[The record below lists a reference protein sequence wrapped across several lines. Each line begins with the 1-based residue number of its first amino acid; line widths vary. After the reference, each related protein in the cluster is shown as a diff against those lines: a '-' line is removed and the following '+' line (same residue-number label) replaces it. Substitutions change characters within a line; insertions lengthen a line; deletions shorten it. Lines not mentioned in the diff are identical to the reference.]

1 MGRIQIV
8 VTPANKELSSDP
20 CSIDLSQATFCENGL
35 DRKFLLNAIE
45 PGDPREILYRLLPS
59 DNFSPIV
66 FTMNEGDSSDPSSH
80 DDVFEFLREI
90 NKLNTM
96 LGGSGI
102 QIDSWT
108 RVED

>member
-1 MGRIQIV
+1 MSKIHFVI
-8 VTPANKELSSDP
+8 TPANKELSSDP
-20 CSIDLSQATFCENGL
+20 CSIDLSQATFRENGL
-35 DRKFLLNAIE
+35 DSELLLNAIE

-66 FTMNEGDSSDPSSH
+66 FKMDEGDSSDPNFH
-80 DDVFEFLREI
+80 DDVFEFLREL

-108 RVED
+108 RVHD